1 MRVFAKLAFIA
12 IAQAVR
18 WLPITEKGGHY
29 QFSPCGIF
37 GGQTVTA
44 KSFFPCRYF
53 STIAR
58 RTTVIE
64 TFTTKSQ

>member
-44 KSFFPCRYF
+44 KIFFLVGIFPPLLDAQR
-53 STIAR
+53 S
-58 RTTVIE
+58 
-64 TFTTKSQ
+64 